1 MERFINSLPSIP
13 VVASI
18 FLFIVS
24 ILLWRSTRFG
34 RHSGPR
40 AVGGAW
46 PIIGHLHLFSGP
58 GPIHR
63 VLGSLAD
70 QYGPI
75 FTIRMGRAHQK
86 AIVVSKWEIAKECL
100 TTNDKA
106 FIARRP
112 HTIATETLGYNYSVF
127 GFTPYGHYWR
137 QMRKLVTIELL
148 SSHRL
153 RLLKPVRESEIRLAT
168 RELYDLWRQARKGG
182 KNDTVSVEM
191 MGWFGDVALNGILR
205 VVFGK
210 RVGYYTSRDEESA
223 KLKKLVRDYF
233 DSVEKFGVGDVF
245 PWLRRFDIGGH
256 EESLKRIAKDLD
268 DVVHEWLRE
277 HKESRCDG
285 GGTTEKL
292 DGDDFMGVL
301 LSILDEY
308 GAERHDADAV
318 NKATC
323 VGLVLGASDSST
335 VVMSWALSLL
345 MNHPEALKKAQ
356 IELEDLVGM
365 ERQVQESDL
374 PNLHYLQAVVK
385 ETFRLYPPVPVN
397 MRGPSGEDCVVAGRH
412 IPKGTQLVLNYF
424 KLQRDPHVWV
434 EPNEFR
440 PERFLTTTHKNVD
453 VKGQDFELL
462 PFGAGRRMCPGVS
475 FALHVVQ
482 LTLATLLQGFDFRT
496 TTFSGAK
503 VDMGE
508 AMGSTY
514 QRASPLEV
522 LLSPR
527 LPSHLY
533 G

>member
-137 QMRKLVTIELL
+137 QMRKLATLELL
-148 SSHRL
+148 SSARL
-153 RLLKPVRESEIRLAT
+153 ELLRPVRAEET
-168 RELYDLWRQARKGG
+168 RVAVRGLYELWGREGERNGA
-182 KNDTVSVEM
+182 VAVEM
-191 MGWFGDVALNGILR
+191 ISWFGDVTLNVILR
-205 VVFGK
+205 IVFGK
-210 RVGYYTSRDEESA
+210 RVGYYGSRDERSGEVKQLA
-223 KLKKLVRDYF
+223 RDFF
-233 DSVEKFGVGDVF
+233 DSLEKFGLGDVV
-245 PWLRRFDIGGH
+245 PWLRRLDVGGH
-256 EESLKRIAKDLD
+256 EKELKKTAKALD
-268 DVVHEWLRE
+268 DVVQEWLVE
-277 HKESRCDG
+277 HKEKREG
-285 GGTTEKL
+285 RVGKVE
-292 DGDDFMGVL
+292 DDFMDL
-301 LSILDEY
+301 LLNILDEY
-308 GAERHDADAV
+308 DDEERKTLFEGRDCDTV

-323 VGLVLGASDSST
+323 MSLTLAASDST
-335 VVMSWALSLL
+335 KVTMSWALSLL
-345 MNHPEALKKAQ
+345 LNHPEALKKAQ
-356 IELEDLVGM
+356 LELDHVVGHD
-365 ERQVQESDL
+365 RQVQESDL
-374 PNLHYLQAVVK
+374 HNLPYLTAIVK
-385 ETFRLYPPVPVN
+385 ETLRLYPPGPLT
-397 MRGPSGEDCVVAGRH
+397 MRGESGEDCTVAGHH
-412 IPKGTQLVLNYF
+412 IPKGTRLFINLY
-424 KLQRDPHVWV
+424 KIQRDPRVWV
-434 EPNEFR
+434 EPDEFR
-440 PERFLTTTHKNVD
+440 PDRFLTTHKDVD
-453 VKGQDFELL
+453 VKGQDFELI
-462 PFGAGRRMCPGVS
+462 PFSSGRRMCPGVL
-475 FALHVVQ
+475 FALQVMQ
-482 LTLATLLQGFDFRT
+482 LTLAMLLQGFDFRT
-496 TTFSGAK
+496 AGDGGR
-503 VDMGE
+503 VDMEEGGGFICE
-508 AMGSTY
+508 
-514 QRASPLEV
+514 RARPLEV

-527 LPSHLY
+527 LPEHLY

>member
-1 MERFINSLPSIP
+1 M
-13 VVASI
+13 VD
-18 FLFIVS
+18 
-24 ILLWRSTRFG
+24 
-34 RHSGPR
+34 
-40 AVGGAW
+40 GAW
-46 PIIGHLHLFSGP
+46 PVIGHLHLLRGP
-58 GPIHR
+58 RPLHR
-63 VLGSLAD
+63 VLGDMAD
-70 QYGPI
+70 RYGPI
-75 FTIRMGRAHQK
+75 FTLKMGRAQR
-86 AIVVSKWEIAKECL
+86 AIVVSDWETAKECL

-106 FIARRP
+106 FIVNRLQTTAGE
-112 HTIATETLGYNYSVF
+112 ILGYDGAMFAFS
-127 GFTPYGHYWR
+127 PYGHFWR

-453 VKGQDFELL
+453 VKCKICGNV
-462 PFGAGRRMCPGVS
+462 RRRRFYVVS
-475 FALHVVQ
+475 PKIGTSPRRASALSLGFHYQ
-482 LTLATLLQGFDFRT
+482 LARLTLATLLQGFDFRT

>member
-137 QMRKLVTIELL
+137 QMRKLATLELL
-148 SSHRL
+148 SSARL
-153 RLLKPVRESEIRLAT
+153 ELLRPVRAEET
-168 RELYDLWRQARKGG
+168 RVAVREGERNGA
-182 KNDTVSVEM
+182 VAVEM
-191 MGWFGDVALNGILR
+191 ISWFGDVTLNVILR
-205 VVFGK
+205 IVFGK
-210 RVGYYTSRDEESA
+210 RVGYYGSRDERSGEVKQLA
-223 KLKKLVRDYF
+223 RDFF
-233 DSVEKFGVGDVF
+233 DSLEKFGLGDVV
-245 PWLRRFDIGGH
+245 PWLRRLDVGGH
-256 EESLKRIAKDLD
+256 EKELKKTAKALD
-268 DVVHEWLRE
+268 DVVQEWLVE
-277 HKESRCDG
+277 HKEKREG
-285 GGTTEKL
+285 RVGKVE
-292 DGDDFMGVL
+292 DDFMDL
-301 LSILDEY
+301 LLNILDEY
-308 GAERHDADAV
+308 ELGSV
-318 NKATC
+318 SVLFTSYYSLQ
-323 VGLVLGASDSST
+323 GLVLGASDSST

-440 PERFLTTTHKNVD
+440 PERFLTTTHNI
-453 VKGQDFELL
+453 KGQDFELL